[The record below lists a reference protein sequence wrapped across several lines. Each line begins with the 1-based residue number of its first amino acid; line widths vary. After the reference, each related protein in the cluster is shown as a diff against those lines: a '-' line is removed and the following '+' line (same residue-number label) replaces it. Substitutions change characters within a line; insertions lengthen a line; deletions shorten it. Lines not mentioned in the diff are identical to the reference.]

1 MLYDAAV
8 VGAGPSGN
16 RVALGL
22 ASLGYDVLV
31 LEKKAVPGE
40 GVCCTGIVS
49 PKCLELLGVPS
60 SIVLRPASSAR
71 ILSPSGKVLRLWRDD
86 AAAFVIDRPALDR
99 LLADRAQAAGAS
111 YCFSTRV
118 TGLRVNKGCV
128 TVEAESQSGVKT
140 YQCRA
145 LVLATGF
152 GSSLPARL
160 GLGRIKNFVVG
171 AQTEVKVNT
180 DEVEVYL
187 SRELAPGS
195 FAWLVPTREGSGLAG
210 LMTRYQPRQRLDR
223 LLAWLKS
230 EGKIASAECRH
241 KYGVIPLY
249 PLKKTFASRTLVVG
263 EAAGQVKPLT
273 GGGIYYGVLCADIA
287 VEVLNRALRCGD
299 LSESALSLYQSKWR
313 AELGGELRLG
323 YQLHRLYRRL
333 GNGQIEF
340 LHSLATRYGVTQ
352 FVTDAEVL
360 PFDRHSKIVSGA
372 LKHLVRSL
380 LSHPAGLLGRLKS
393 DGDAPSNSV

>member
-1 MLYDAAV
+1 MLCDAVV
-8 VGAGPSGN
+8 VGAGPSGS

-22 ASLGYDVLV
+22 ASLGYNVLV
-31 LEKKAVPGE
+31 LEKKAIPGE

-49 PKCLELLGVPS
+49 QRCLELLGVPS

-99 LLADRAQAAGAS
+99 VLADQAQVAGAY
-111 YCFSTRV
+111 YCFGARV
-118 TGLRVNKGCV
+118 TGVRVETEYV
-128 TVEAESQSGVKT
+128 TIEVEFRGEVKT

-160 GLGRIKNFVVG
+160 GLGRINDFIVG
-171 AQTEVKVNT
+171 AQAEVRVNT
-180 DEVEVYL
+180 DEVEVYF

-210 LMTRYQPRQRLDR
+210 LMTRYQPGQWLNR
-223 LLAWLKS
+223 LLLWLKS
-230 EGKIASAECRH
+230 EGKITSAECQH
-241 KYGVIPLY
+241 KYGVIPLC
-249 PLKKTFASRTLVVG
+249 PLKKTFASRTLIVG

-273 GGGIYYGVLCADIA
+273 GGGIYYGVFCADMV
-287 VEVLNRALRCGD
+287 VEVLDQSLRRGD
-299 LSESALSLYQSKWR
+299 LSESALSLYQSKWQ
-313 AELGGELRLG
+313 AELGNELRLG

-340 LHSLATRYGVTQ
+340 LHSQAARYGVAR
-352 FVTDAEVL
+352 FVSNAESL
-360 PFDRHSKIVSGA
+360 PFDRHSKIVSGV

-380 LSHPAGLLGRLKS
+380 LRHPAGLKGS
-393 DGDAPSNSV
+393 SETG

>member
-1 MLYDAAV
+1 MLYDAVV
-8 VGAGPSGN
+8 VGAGPSGS

-22 ASLGYDVLV
+22 ASLGYSVLV
-31 LEKKAVPGE
+31 LEKKAIPGE

-49 PKCLELLGVPS
+49 QRCLELLGIPPT
-60 SIVLRPASSAR
+60 IVLKPASSAR
-71 ILSPSGKVLRLWRDD
+71 ILSPSGKVLRLRRDD

-99 LLADRAQAAGAS
+99 LLADRAQEAGAS
-111 YCFSTRV
+111 YCFRTRV
-118 TGLRVNKGCV
+118 TGLRVETGCV
-128 TVEAESQSGVKT
+128 TIEAESRGEVKT

-152 GSSLPARL
+152 GSQLPARS
-160 GLGRIKNFVVG
+160 GLGRIKDFIIG
-171 AQTEVKVNT
+171 AQTEVKVNI

-195 FAWLVPTREGSGLAG
+195 FAWLVPTREGGGLAG
-210 LMTRYQPRQRLDR
+210 LMTRYQPGQRLGR
-223 LLAWLKS
+223 LLSWLKS
-230 EGKIASAECRH
+230 EGKIASAECQH
-241 KYGVIPLY
+241 KYGVIPLC

-287 VEVLNRALRCGD
+287 VGVLNQALRCGD
-299 LSESALSLYQSKWR
+299 LSEGALSLYQSQWQ

-352 FVTDAEVL
+352 FVSDAEVL
-360 PFDRHSKIVSGA
+360 PFDWHSKVVSGA

-380 LSHPAGLLGRLKS
+380 LRHPAGLPGHLKP
-393 DGDAPSNSV
+393 DGNTPSNSV